1 MQGTRR
7 VVVIEDNPGD
17 IFLLRHALNEH
28 GLEYEMVVA
37 EEGEHALDY
46 FRGLQNDAKNLPDLI
61 VLDLNLPGWD
71 GIALLERI
79 KSLSGPLPP
88 VVVLTSSD
96 SPSDRQRATAAG
108 VREFVTKPSQL
119 DEFLSLGKHLKLLA
133 LGQAGPS

>member
-1 MQGTRR
+1 M
-7 VVVIEDNPGD
+7 IEDNPGD

-46 FRGLQNDAKNLPDLI
+46 FRGLQNDAQSLPDLI

-79 KSLSGPLPP
+79 RSLSGPLPP
-88 VVVLTSSD
+88 VVVLTSPILPATGNGPRPRVSGNS
-96 SPSDRQRATAAG
+96 SPNR
-108 VREFVTKPSQL
+108 PSWMN
-119 DEFLSLGKHLKLLA
+119 SSA
-133 LGQAGPS
+133 LESI